1 MDILNEFKS
10 TLAKL
15 SEEVKAGV
23 ASVRT
28 NRPHTGLVED
38 IKVSHYGGTF
48 PVKQL
53 GSVGVTPP
61 REIRIEVWDESA
73 VAAVAKAVETSPLG
87 LTANVE
93 GNVVRIFLPE
103 LSDERRKELVKYV
116 GTVAEEHRIKVRHA
130 RDEANKRVTHA
141 LDAGEITED
150 QKFRLK
156 EDIQKATDEWNKATE
171 AAVEKKTEEIRA

>member
-1 MDILNEFKS
+1 MDILKDFKAA
-10 TLAKL
+10 LAKL
-15 SEEVKAGV
+15 LDEVKAGV

-28 NRPHTGLVED
+28 NRPHAGLVES
-38 IKVSHYGGTF
+38 ILVNHYGGTF

-61 REIRIEVWDESA
+61 REIRIEVWDATA
-73 VAAVAKAVETSPLG
+73 VPAVAKAIEASSLG

-93 GNVVRIFLPE
+93 GNIVRLFLPE

-116 GTVAEEHRIKVRHA
+116 GQVAEEHRIKVRHA
-130 RDEANKRVTHA
+130 RDEANKRTQKA
-141 LDAGEITED
+141 FDDSELSED

-156 EDIQKATDEWNKATE
+156 EDIQKATDEWNKA
-171 AAVEKKTEEIRA
+171 VETVVAKKTEEIRA

>member
-1 MDILNEFKS
+1 MEILNDFKN

-15 SEEVKAGV
+15 TDEVKAAV

-28 NRPHTGLVED
+28 NRPHSGLVED
-38 IKVSHYGGTF
+38 IKVNHYGGVF

-61 REIRIEVWDESA
+61 REIRIEVWDATA
-73 VAAVAKAVETSPLG
+73 VAAVAKAIESSSLG

-93 GNVVRIFLPE
+93 GNIIRMFLPE
-103 LSDERRKELVKYV
+103 LSDERRKELIKYI
-116 GTVAEEHRIKVRHA
+116 GQVAEEHRIKVRHA
-130 RDEANKRVTHA
+130 RDEANKRTQKA
-141 LDAGEITED
+141 LDGGELTED

-156 EDIQKATDEWNKATE
+156 EDIQKATDEWNKAVG
-171 AAVEKKTEEIRA
+171 AIVEKKTEEIQA